1 MYTLFETPNPNKTPR
16 YFYMGFESV
25 RRRWLEN
32 IIRLQGHW
40 RTSGYAVKPDHVLS
54 RLIGSFSIPLYSD
67 VRKYRDAITDMVPQ
81 LCMACGIAAPT
92 NSSYN
97 LDNPGWFYGL
107 KDKEW
112 LLSDSTDFDPIVAAR
127 NWESL
132 EPLKV
137 LRHTLTDLNMALPN
151 GDVPDAPDG
160 YVIISI
166 NIPML
171 AVQYWAWQR
180 TQLITTQGAAE
191 RVQQFIGQYILP
203 SLLPSQTTVAFFNRM
218 LATLT
223 GAPVTA
229 ERKVNSLALSTNYTN
244 VDRVI
249 ATALNDFKINKMTF
263 SEIFGC
269 IPTATAETMLSFIQ
283 PPDTVIARQNQWAL
297 EAAYIPYTS
306 FALQLS
312 KKHDD
317 NAQNQLE
324 RNVIYRLIQRI
335 ASDRLLEAAPRAIRN
350 DLRLDFNVQV
360 AVWAQ

>member
-40 RTSGYAVKPDHVLS
+40 RTSGYAVKSDHVLS
-54 RLIGSFSIPLYSD
+54 RLIGSFSIPLYDD

-92 NSSYN
+92 NSSYT
-97 LDNPGWFYGL
+97 LQNPGWFYGL

-112 LLSDSTDFDPIVAAR
+112 LISDSSDFDPIVAAR

-137 LRHTLTDLNMALPN
+137 LRHTLTDLNMPLPN
-151 GDVPDAPDG
+151 GEVPDTADG

-171 AVQYWAWQR
+171 AVQYWSWQR
-180 TQLITTQGAAE
+180 SQVITTQGAAE
-191 RVQQFIGQYILP
+191 RIQQFIGQYILP
-203 SLLPSQTTVAFFNRM
+203 SLLPSQTTVAFFNR
-218 LATLT
+218 LHATMR
-223 GAPVTA
+223 GVAVTA

-249 ATALNDFKINKMTF
+249 KTLLTDFETNKMTF
-263 SEIFGC
+263 PEIFGC
-269 IPTATAETMLSFIQ
+269 IPTSTAETMLSFIQ
-283 PPDTVIARQNQWAL
+283 PPDTIVARQNQWAL
-297 EAAYIPYTS
+297 EAAYIPYAS

-312 KKHDD
+312 KKHDN

-324 RNVIYRLIQRI
+324 RNVIYRLTQRI
-335 ASDRLLEAAPRAIRN
+335 VNDRLLDAAPRSIRN
-350 DLRLDFNVQV
+350 DLRLDFDVQV
-360 AVWAQ
+360 AVWSQ